1 MIDGLWK
8 DVRYAVRSLTR
19 TPAFTITALV
29 TLALGIGANAAI
41 FSLASAV
48 MLRTLPVAAPHEL
61 VFVGHRNPVA
71 PAAGVSLISNP
82 PWLARLRQEPGIF
95 TGVAAYNIRDFKVA
109 SAEGLEQVVGQYAS
123 GNYHA
128 LVGVPMTLGRGFTD
142 ENDFAPGASPIAVIS
157 DSYWQRRYRSSPA
170 AIGSSIVVGGHTVTI
185 VGVTAAGFEGLQP
198 GREIE
203 ITLPLS
209 IRVQDEPDFTTSL
222 DSWTNMPL
230 VARLRAGVS
239 ASAAEPVVH
248 AAFRDHMATPGIG
261 FGRARDG
268 RFLLTA
274 AVVPAARGADR
285 LRREYEP
292 ALRLLTAI
300 VAIVLLIACVN
311 VANLFLARGN
321 ARAAEIAMR
330 LAIGAGRWRVVRQ
343 LLAEAIMVAA
353 GGCLIGFAAAG
364 WATRYVAALLGE
376 SQRPITIDAQP
387 DARVVAFTLAV
398 AGLTTLMFGL
408 APALRA
414 TRSGRSL
421 RIYPA
426 SSVTERRSLGRM
438 TLVGGQLAMCV
449 VLVLCAGLLVR
460 TLYNLERVDGRFATD
475 TVVGFALDA
484 NDTAVPHE
492 RLPGLCTEALARLQG
507 PAVATG
513 SCSTMAPLDTARE
526 LRVLGLPQ
534 LPPERESRDILANAV
549 TPGYF
554 ATFGIDVLRGRLFTA
569 ADTAAAPH
577 VAILNEAA
585 ARHFFGDANPIGR
598 QIAFGSVVDPDT
610 AMTVVGIVSDVRHQ
624 LREAA
629 VPMAYEPLE
638 QMASPPDYLV
648 GAIRV
653 AGDSQTIGARVRSAV
668 RDVTPDLAVLWVRS
682 LRQQMQAAL
691 VTERLLASLSVA
703 FGTLALLLAAV
714 GIYGVIAYDVGRRT
728 REIGIRMA
736 LGARPRTL
744 LGAVLR
750 QVAMIVIP
758 GIAAG
763 LAISLP
769 ASAAVEAFLFGIAPR
784 DPWTF
789 AATSLALALVA
800 FAAAVIPAR
809 RAARVNP
816 VMALRAE

>member
-8 DVRYAVRSLTR
+8 DVRYAARSLRR
-19 TPAFTITALV
+19 TPVFTVTALV
-29 TLALGIGANAAI
+29 TLVFGIGANAAI
-41 FSLASAV
+41 FSLANAV

-61 VFVGHRNPVA
+61 VFVGHRDPGA

-82 PWLARLRQEPGIF
+82 PWLERIRQETGIF

-109 SAEGLEQVVGQYAS
+109 SPEGMEQVVGQYAS

-128 LVGVPMTLGRGFTD
+128 LVGVPMALGRGFAD
-142 ENDFAPGASPIAVIS
+142 ESDFAPGTSPIAVIS

-170 AIGSSIVVGGHTVTI
+170 VIGSSIVVGGHTVTI

-198 GREIE
+198 GRSIE

-230 VARLRAGVS
+230 VARLRPGVS

-248 AAFRDHMATPGIG
+248 TAFRDHMATPGIG
-261 FGRARDG
+261 FGRTRDG

-274 AVVPAARGADR
+274 AVVPAARGADL

-311 VANLFLARGN
+311 VANLFLARGR
-321 ARAAEIAMR
+321 ARATEIAMR
-330 LAIGAGRWRVVRQ
+330 LAIGASRWRVVRQ
-343 LLAEAIMVAA
+343 LLAEAMMVAA
-353 GGCLIGFAAAG
+353 GGGLIGFAAAG
-364 WATRYVAALLGE
+364 WATRYVAVLLRE
-376 SQRPITIDAQP
+376 SQRPIVIDAQP
-387 DARVVAFTLAV
+387 DAGVLAFTLAV
-398 AGLTTLMFGL
+398 AGLTTLVFGL

-414 TRSGRSL
+414 TRSGRSF

-438 TLVGGQLAMCV
+438 TLAGGQLAMCV

-484 NDTAVPHE
+484 NDTAVPDE
-492 RLPGLCTEALARLQG
+492 QMPGICTEAIARLQG

-513 SCSTMAPLDTARE
+513 SCSTMTPLDTLRE
-526 LRVLGLPQ
+526 VRTLGLPP
-534 LPPERESRDILANAV
+534 LPPGRESRDILANAV

-554 ATFGIDVLRGRLFTA
+554 ATFGIDAVRGRLFTA
-569 ADTAAAPH
+569 ADTAAAPR

-585 ARHFFGDANPIGR
+585 ARHFFSEVNPIGS
-598 QIAFGSVVDPDT
+598 QIAFGSVVDPAT
-610 AMTVVGIVSDVRHQ
+610 AMTVVGVVSDVRHQ
-624 LREAA
+624 LREAVA
-629 VPMAYEPLE
+629 PMAYQPLE
-638 QMASPPDYLV
+638 QIASPPDSLV

-653 AGDSQTIGARVRSAV
+653 AGDSQPIAARVRSVV

-703 FGTLALLLAAV
+703 FGALALLLAAV

-736 LGARPRTL
+736 LGAGPRTL
-744 LGAVLR
+744 VSVVLC

-758 GIAAG
+758 GIGAG
-763 LAISLP
+763 LAASLT
-769 ASAAVEAFLFGIAPR
+769 ASAAVETFLFGITPR
-784 DPWTF
+784 DPWTL
-789 AATSLALALVA
+789 AVTSLVLVVVA
-800 FAAAVIPAR
+800 FAAASVPAR